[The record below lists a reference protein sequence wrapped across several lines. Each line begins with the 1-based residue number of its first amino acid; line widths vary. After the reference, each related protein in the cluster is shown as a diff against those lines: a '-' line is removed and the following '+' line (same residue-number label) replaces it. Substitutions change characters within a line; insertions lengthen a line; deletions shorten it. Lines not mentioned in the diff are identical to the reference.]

1 MTSKSESFDVIVIGT
16 GIAGISAAI
25 QAAESGC
32 RVAVLSKESGFS
44 ECNTH
49 YAQGGIVAFGG
60 NDDSPELL
68 KEDIE
73 RAGAYLNNQEAVDIV
88 SREGPKAVEEF
99 LIGKI
104 GVPFC
109 PGDDGKPD
117 RTREA
122 AHSVRRIYHVK
133 DRTGASV
140 EDKLLE
146 YALGLDGLSFFHSST
161 VVDII
166 TNTHHSQDRQ
176 QRYQKSRSL
185 GVYSFNENIGEVVPF
200 FAPAVVLA
208 TGGCGNLFLHTS
220 NPVGATGDG
229 IAMAYRAGAEIVNAE
244 FVQFHPTILFHR
256 DIKRFLI
263 SESLRGEGARL
274 MNRSGE
280 YFMERYQP
288 GLKDLA
294 PRDQVARAIYLEME
308 ASDAGY
314 VFLDTSGMKVDLEER
329 FPSIFETCMKA
340 GIDIRKEPI
349 PVVPAAHYFCGGVK
363 TDMEG
368 RTNLPGL
375 FAAGETACTGVHG
388 ANRLASVSLLE
399 GLVFGLRAGRAAAGL
414 RGELD
419 QSLVRAIP
427 DWVFPSEEETADPI
441 LIGHD
446 LLNIQT
452 TMWDYAGIIR
462 TPKRLGRAI
471 ADLNYMDHRIES
483 FYKSAKLS
491 RKLIELRNAVISAS
505 IVARAAQANP
515 VSLGCHY
522 IRPGS
527 RV

>member
-16 GIAGISAAI
+16 GIAGLSAAI
-25 QAAESGC
+25 QASEAGC
-32 RVAVLSKESGFS
+32 RVAVLSKEAGFS

-60 NDDSPELL
+60 SDDSPELL

-88 SREGPKAVEEF
+88 SREGPKAVEDF

-104 GVPFC
+104 DVPFC

-146 YALGLDGLSFFHSST
+146 YAFGLKSLSFFHSST

-176 QRYQKSRSL
+176 QRYAKSRSL
-185 GVYSFNENIGEVVPF
+185 GVYVFNENTGEVVPF

-329 FPSIFETCMKA
+329 FPSIFETCLKA

-363 TDMEG
+363 TDMVG

-375 FAAGETACTGVHG
+375 FAVGETACTGVHG

-399 GLVFGLRAGRAAAGL
+399 GLVFGLRAGKAAAGL
-414 RGELD
+414 RDDLD
-419 QSLVRAIP
+419 HALIRTIP
-427 DWVFPSEEETADPI
+427 DWVFPSEEENADPI

>member
-1 MTSKSESFDVIVIGT
+1 MTNKSESFDVIVIGT
-16 GIAGISAAI
+16 GIAGLSAAI
-25 QAAESGC
+25 HAAELGC
-32 RVAVLSKESGFS
+32 RVAVISKESGFA

-60 NDDSPELL
+60 DDDSPELL
-68 KEDIE
+68 SEDIE
-73 RAGAYLNNQEAVDIV
+73 RAGAYLNNQEAVSIV

-99 LIGKI
+99 LIEKI
-104 GVPFC
+104 GVPFD
-109 PGDDGKPD
+109 PGEDGKPD

-133 DRTGASV
+133 DRTGASM
-140 EDKLLE
+140 EDRLLQ
-146 YALGLDGLSFFHSST
+146 YALAIDSLAFFHSST
-161 VVDII
+161 AVDII
-166 TNTHHSQDRQ
+166 TNTHHSQDKQ
-176 QRYQKSRSL
+176 QRYAQGRAM
-185 GVYSFNENIGEVVPF
+185 GVYVFNENTGEVVPF
-200 FAPAVVLA
+200 FAPAVILA
-208 TGGCGNLFLHTS
+208 TGGLGNLYLHTC
-220 NPVGATGDG
+220 NPPGATGDG
-229 IAMAYRAGAEIVNAE
+229 LAMAFRAGAEIINAE
-244 FVQFHPTILFHR
+244 YVQFHPTVLFHR

-329 FPSIFETCMKA
+329 FPCIFETCMKA

-368 RTNLPGL
+368 RSNLPGL

-399 GLVFGLRAGRAAAGL
+399 GLVFGLRAGKAAAGMRGLSDQTLL
-414 RGELD
+414 R
-419 QSLVRAIP
+419 SIP
-427 DWVFPSEEETADPI
+427 EWIFPTDEENADPI

-452 TMWDYAGIIR
+452 TMWDYTGIIR
-462 TPKRLGRAI
+462 TQKRLDRAI

-505 IVARAAQANP
+505 LIARAAQANP
-515 VSLGCHY
+515 ISLGCHY